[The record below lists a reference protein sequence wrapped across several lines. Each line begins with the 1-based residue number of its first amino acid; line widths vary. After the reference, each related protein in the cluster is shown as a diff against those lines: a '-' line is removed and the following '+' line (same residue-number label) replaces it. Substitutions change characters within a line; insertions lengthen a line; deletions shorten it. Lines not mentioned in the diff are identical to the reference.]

1 MMVYGYIVIIN
12 LIEFLFDW
20 EFSKFKIM
28 KVSKSYK
35 YVSLQKYENLVYLY
49 YVYVMDIFH
58 ARNLES

>member
-12 LIEFLFDW
+12 FIEFLFDW